1 MQNFVPFED
10 DWDAYESM
18 CPGALVPYRI
28 GLICA
33 REPADAATRL
43 MGPQPLSTFALSPG
57 AVPPPLA
64 VRTEASAA

>member
-1 MQNFVPFED
+1 MQQFVPFED

-18 CPGALVPYRI
+18 CQGALVPYRI

-33 REPADAATRL
+33 REPADAATRPI
-43 MGPQPLSTFALSPG
+43 GPPLSTFAVSP
-57 AVPPPLA
+57 AAAPPPLA